1 MSYTHLT
8 MQERY
13 FIYHM
18 RLAGWSYARIGRRIG
33 RHRCTIRRE
42 VQRNTSP
49 YWGHYLHDYAQRQA
63 DQRRVDAGTR
73 PATGDAELMAWVES
87 KLQARWS
94 PEQIAG
100 RLAVDPPRH
109 LVGKAISHA
118 TIYRWIWACPGR
130 AERLRPYLRVA
141 YRKRRKPYGK
151 PSRQGQIPNRVPIDQ
166 RPEAVDQRQRI
177 GDWEGDTIVGK
188 GRSGYV
194 LTNVE
199 RKSRYLVARRIDRP
213 TAEAVEDALYHAM
226 RRLSREHRQ
235 TQTFD
240 NGREFSGHERIAE
253 RLGLAVYFAHPY
265 SSWER
270 GTNENTNGLL
280 RQYLPKARRF
290 DALADHDLASYVW
303 QLNNRPRKCLNYRT
317 PAEVF
322 HQRPVA
328 LRM

>member
-8 MQERY
+8 AQERY

-18 RLAGWSYARIGRRIG
+18 RMAGWSYARIGGTIG
-33 RHRCTIRRE
+33 RHRGTIRRE
-42 VQRNTSP
+42 VQRNTSGGGP
-49 YWGHYLHDYAQRQA
+49 YLDDVAQRKA
-63 DQRRVDAGTR
+63 CERRRKATDR
-73 PATGDAELMAWVES
+73 PRTGEAALMAHVEA

-100 RLAVDPPRH
+100 RLGVQPPTA
-109 LVGKAISHA
+109 LAGKTISHA
-118 TIYRWIWACPGR
+118 TIYRWIWSCPRR
-130 AERLRPYLRVA
+130 AQRLRAFLRVA

-151 PSRQGQIPNRVPIDQ
+151 PSSRGQIPNRVSIDQ
-166 RPEAVDQRQRI
+166 RPRVVEDRTRL

-188 GRSGYV
+188 GRGGYV
-194 LTNVE
+194 VTDVD
-199 RKSRYLVARRIDRP
+199 RTSRYLVARKLEKA
-213 TAEAVEDALYHAM
+213 TAASVTGALYEAM
-226 RRLSREHRQ
+226 RRLPADRRR

-240 NGREFSGHERIAE
+240 NGREFAAHERIA
-253 RLGLAVYFAHPY
+253 RLLSLDVYFAHPY

-280 RQYLPKARRF
+280 RQYLPKTS
-290 DALADHDLASYVW
+290 DLTELTDWRLESMIR

-322 HQRPVA
+322 WRRSVA

>member
-33 RHRCTIRRE
+33 RHRGTISRE

-49 YWGHYLHDYAQRQA
+49 HWDHYRHDCAQRQA
-63 DQRRVDAGTR
+63 DQRRVAAAAR
-73 PATGDAELMAWVES
+73 PATGNVELMAWVES
-87 KLQARWS
+87 KLQSRWS
-94 PEQIAG
+94 PEQIGG
-100 RLAVDPPRH
+100 RLAVNPPKH
-109 LVGKAISHA
+109 LRGQTISHA
-118 TIYRWIWACPGR
+118 TIYRWIWACPER
-130 AERLRPYLRVA
+130 AARLRPCLRVA
-141 YRKRRKPYGK
+141 HKKRRKPYGK
-151 PSRQGQIPNRVPIDQ
+151 LSKRGQIPNRVSIDQ
-166 RPEAVDQRQRI
+166 RPEVVDGRGRL
-177 GDWEGDTIVGK
+177 GDGEGDTIVGK

-213 TAEAVEDALYHAM
+213 TAEAVADALYHAM

-290 DALADHDLASYVW
+290 DDLADHELASYVW

-317 PAEVF
+317 PAEVL